1 MAKEK
6 LNLLGDILK
15 KRGIKSQFVAENLNV
30 SKATVSGWVT
40 NTHQPSV
47 EALYQLAALLN
58 IGVRQLLNPD
68 VKLNTKE
75 NQREHKTEKPEN
87 DKQ

>member
-1 MAKEK
+1 MGKEK

-15 KRGIKSQFVAENLNV
+15 KKGTKSQFVADNLKV
-30 SKATVSGWVT
+30 SKSTVSGWVT

-68 VKLNTKE
+68 VKLYTKE
-75 NQREHKTEKPEN
+75 NQREHKTENPGN

>member
-15 KRGIKSQFVAENLNV
+15 KRGIKNQYIADNLNV

-47 EALYQLAALLN
+47 EALYQMAALLN
-58 IGVRQLLNPD
+58 IGVRQFLNPD
-68 VKLNTKE
+68 VKLYPKE
-75 NQREHKTEKPEN
+75 IQQNNKTENPCN
-87 DKQ
+87 DK

>member
-15 KRGIKSQFVAENLNV
+15 KRGVKSQFIADNLNV

-40 NTHQPSV
+40 NTHQPSI
-47 EALYQLAALLN
+47 EALYQMAALLN
-58 IGVRQLLNPD
+58 IGVRQFLNPD
-68 VKLNTKE
+68 VKLYQEEAQQK
-75 NQREHKTEKPEN
+75 HKTEKPRN
-87 DKQ
+87 DK